1 MLAPYLIDSGIAID
15 IERISAVHNAYRFDA
30 LHQALFFFVNNCPLE
45 IAVFQYFINLLFV
58 NGFVVLLIRQQT
70 MDSSTQGRGV
80 NIARSMLTKTTIAFV
95 TFAKI
100 LRIVGFSVRKLLR

>member
-15 IERISAVHNAYRFDA
+15 IERIGAVHNTYCFDA
-30 LHQALFFFVNNCPLE
+30 LYQALFFFVNNCPLK

-80 NIARSMLTKTTIAFV
+80 YIARTMLTKAAITIV

-100 LRIVGFSVRKLLR
+100 